1 MGNVL
6 ESGEDYNKKFLY
18 FGECNFIVKILVIY
32 CRGYIRN
39 FLWIFL
45 VIFLVLEKET
55 ENISSRVMSIRV
67 LVEWIGNYRGF

>member
-18 FGECNFIVKILVIY
+18 FGERNFIVKILVIY